1 MLSLIAVIIFTTS
14 FASSLANDDLE
25 LKNINKNTQT
35 YGFQNSLSFGTT
47 AELSLSSLS
56 NPLKLNEEAQLTFTI
71 GVMPEYNKAIN
82 NLSAEIVLP
91 EGFVHVSGDLTWQ
104 GDLNPGQPI
113 QITSTIKSVKT
124 GDWSIGG
131 SIKGAFDYL
140 YVTVSEDDA
149 TISREP
155 FEVPR
160 SDPPFPTGSL
170 NRTEVRELV
179 P

>member
-1 MLSLIAVIIFTTS
+1 MIKSWYVGLFVILVAVGIGTLFILLPDESLTEQKDSVQPPPS
-14 FASSLANDDLE
+14 P
-25 LKNINKNTQT
+25 
-35 YGFQNSLSFGTT
+35 SFGTT
-47 AELSLSSLS
+47 AELSLS
-56 NPLKLNEEAQLTFTI
+56 NAPKLNEEAQLTFTI
-71 GVMPEYNKAIN
+71 SVMPEYNKAIN

-104 GDLNPGQPI
+104 GDLNPGQSI

-140 YVTVSEDDA
+140 YVTVSEGDA

-155 FEVPR
+155 FKIKPDSTTTE
-160 SDPPFPTGSL
+160 GL
-170 NRTEVRELV
+170 NSSEVREYV

>member
-1 MLSLIAVIIFTTS
+1 
-14 FASSLANDDLE
+14 
-25 LKNINKNTQT
+25 
-35 YGFQNSLSFGTT
+35 
-47 AELSLSSLS
+47 
-56 NPLKLNEEAQLTFTI
+56 
-71 GVMPEYNKAIN
+71 MPEYNKAID

-91 EGFVHVSGDLTWQ
+91 DGFVHVSGDLTWQ

-155 FEVPR
+155 FKIKPDSTTTE
-160 SDPPFPTGSL
+160 GL
-170 NRTEVRELV
+170 NSSEVREYV